1 MRLLLLP
8 GGREGSGARLSQG
21 AAEGTGKARD
31 EQRFSLGTGLQMER
45 EERGAGGEPRTG
57 GAGTVPTIGG
67 SAIFASKTL
76 PAALRR
82 WLEHRSIFKR
92 LAWRNRAAV
101 RVLRGTGGVLFIQG
115 TGSDGF

>member
-67 SAIFASKTL
+67 FSHFCLKDASSCL
-76 PAALRR
+76 APVAGAS
-82 WLEHRSIFKR
+82 EH
-92 LAWRNRAAV
+92 L
-101 RVLRGTGGVLFIQG
+101 
-115 TGSDGF
+115 